1 MQTKTTTMET
11 NWPRQT
17 MDKWKVDLVIN
28 DCLFPS
34 RQGNEWL
41 GSQISG
47 TKQLGM
53 FTQEIRW
60 WFSLSVPTVP
70 YGVMHYDNSE
80 DESQFNAS
88 MNFSKMLMR
97 KNPICYDAVR
107 CSFMFIS
114 VLSHIKNP
122 CFFIQIRHTIVHIV
136 HTPCVMSI
144 GSGLSCFILSHYTTI
159 CASKSMAAGCAKIRC
174 ERFTGFIERCTNWE
188 ISSWNVA
195 WHFRRLDMSPQQ
207 RIIIYTA
214 WRVREYHMNTGLTKT
229 PKVKAHCRGVTALI
243 IKSTHGL

>member
-1 MQTKTTTMET
+1 MQTKTAMMET
-11 NWPRQT
+11 SWRAAAQT
-17 MDKWKVDLVIN
+17 RGGHSHQWL
-28 DCLFPS
+28 CLFLS
-34 RQGNEWL
+34 RQGNERL
-41 GSQISG
+41 CSQIST
-47 TKQLGM
+47 TKQMGM

-60 WFSLSVPTVP
+60 WLSLSVPSMP
-70 YGVMHYDNSE
+70 YGVMHYDNLD

-88 MNFSKMLMR
+88 MNFIKALMH
-97 KNPICYDAVR
+97 KNPFCYDAAR
-107 CSFMFIS
+107 CGFMFIS
-114 VLSHIKNP
+114 ALSHIKNP
-122 CFFIQIRHTIVHIV
+122 CFFIWIRLRHC
-136 HTPCVMSI
+136 TPYIMSI
-144 GSGLSCFILSHYTTI
+144 GCGFSCFILSLFIAI
-159 CASKSMAAGCAKIRC
+159 CALKSMAAECAKIRC

-214 WRVREYHMNTGLTKT
+214 WRVREHHMNTGLTKT